1 MAKVSKAARARVKRQ
16 SMTEMKQL
24 RKSARVLADLELISA
39 KRYSAILRL
48 IPRNL
53 W

>member
-1 MAKVSKAARARVKRQ
+1 MVKVSKAARARVKRQ
-16 SMTEMKQL
+16 SLAEMKQL
-24 RKSARVLADLELISA
+24 RKAARVMADLELISS
-39 KRYSAILRL
+39 KRYGAILRL

>member
-1 MAKVSKAARARVKRQ
+1 MVRVSKAARARVKRQ
-16 SMTEMKQL
+16 TMTEMKQL
-24 RKSARVLADLELISA
+24 RKAARIMADLQLISS
-39 KRYSAILRL
+39 KRYDAILRL

>member
-1 MAKVSKAARARVKRQ
+1 MTKVSKAARSRVKRQ
-16 SMTEMKQL
+16 SMTEMKQT
-24 RKSARVLADLELISA
+24 RKAALTLADLELITA
-39 KRYSAILRL
+39 KRYAAILRL